1 MSRQREIHSL
11 SSLAGRC
18 GLTRGAI
25 LGAIGSGSLPIL
37 EKNKIGARQFYAL
50 ETQAIEKYLTE
61 FRAKIVARLAKISDP
76 HQRQSAISSAL
87 AAVKREAQLEAGL
100 WTPGRL
106 AERLGCSLER
116 ASWLL
121 SRHGIRVENGFM
133 VSEQNWAELIKEQNR
148 LNESKP
154 VRASGI

>member
-1 MSRQREIHSL
+1 MSRQRELHSL

>member
-1 MSRQREIHSL
+1 MKQRELHSL

-25 LGAIGSGSLPIL
+25 LGAIGSGALPIL
-37 EKNKIGARQFYAL
+37 EKNKIGARTFYEI
-50 ETQAIEKYLTE
+50 ETQAVEKYLTA
-61 FRAKIVARLAKISDP
+61 FREKIVARLSKITDP

-106 AERLGCSLER
+106 AERLSCSLER
-116 ASWLL
+116 ANWLL
-121 SRHGIRVENGFM
+121 NRHGIRVENGFM
-133 VSEQNWAELIKEQNR
+133 VSEGNWSELIKEQNR

>member
-1 MSRQREIHSL
+1 MSQRELHSL

-25 LGAIGSGSLPIL
+25 LGAIGSGALPIL
-37 EKNKIGARQFYAL
+37 EKNKIGARTFYEI
-50 ETQAIEKYLTE
+50 ETTSIEKYLTE
-61 FRAKIVARLAKISDP
+61 FRAKIVSRLAKITDP
-76 HQRQSAISSAL
+76 EQRRAAISSAL

-121 SRHGIRVENGFM
+121 SRHGVRVENGFM
-133 VSEQNWAELIKEQNR
+133 VSPEHWAELIKEQGR
-148 LNESKP
+148 LVESKP
-154 VRASGI
+154 VRVSGI

>member
-1 MSRQREIHSL
+1 MSRQRELHSL
-11 SSLAGRC
+11 SSFSGRC

-25 LGAIGSGSLPIL
+25 LGAIGSGSLPVL

-61 FRAKIVARLAKISDP
+61 FRAKIVSRLQKITDP
-76 HQRQSAISSAL
+76 HQRQAAISSAL

-100 WTPGRL
+100 WTPGKL
-106 AERLGCSLER
+106 AERLSCSLER
-116 ASWLL
+116 ANWLL
-121 SRHGIRVENGFM
+121 NRHGIRTENGFV
-133 VSEQNWAELIKEQNR
+133 VSEQNWSELIKEQNR

>member
-1 MSRQREIHSL
+1 M
-11 SSLAGRC
+11 GV
-18 GLTRGAI
+18 TRACV
-25 LGAIGSGSLPIL
+25 LGAIGSGALPIL

-50 ETQAIEKYLTE
+50 ETKAIEKYLTA
-61 FRAKIVARLAKISDP
+61 FREKIVARLSKITDP

-133 VSEQNWAELIKEQNR
+133 VSEGNWAALIAEQGR
-148 LNESKP
+148 LVESKP
-154 VRASGI
+154 VRSSGI

>member
-1 MSRQREIHSL
+1 MSQRELHSL

-37 EKNKIGARQFYAL
+37 EKKKIGARTFFEL
-50 ETQAIEKYLTE
+50 ETKSIEKYLTE
-61 FRAKIVARLAKISDP
+61 FRQKIVSRLAKITDP
-76 HQRQSAISSAL
+76 HQREAAISSAL
-87 AAVKREAQLEAGL
+87 AAVKHEAQLEAGL

-121 SRHGIRVENGFM
+121 SRHGVRVENGFM
-133 VSEQNWAELIKEQNR
+133 VSPEHWAELIKEQGR
-148 LNESKP
+148 LVESKP

>member
-1 MSRQREIHSL
+1 MSQRELHSL

-25 LGAIGSGSLPIL
+25 LGAIGSGSLPVL
-37 EKNKIGARQFYAL
+37 EKNKIGARQFYEL
-50 ETQAIEKYLTE
+50 ETKSIENYLTE
-61 FRAKIVARLAKISDP
+61 FRAKIVSRLAKIADP
-76 HQRQSAISSAL
+76 HQRQAAISSAL

-116 ASWLL
+116 ANWLL
-121 SRHGIRVENGFM
+121 NRHGVRVENGFM
-133 VSEQNWAELIKEQNR
+133 VSEKHWAALIAEQGR
-148 LNESKP
+148 LVESKP

>member
-1 MSRQREIHSL
+1 MSRQRELHSL

-25 LGAIGSGSLPIL
+25 LGAIGSGSLPVL

-50 ETQAIEKYLTE
+50 ETQAIEKYLTA
-61 FRAKIVARLAKISDP
+61 FREKIVARLSKITDP

-116 ASWLL
+116 ANWLL
-121 SRHGIRVENGFM
+121 NRHGVRTENGFV
-133 VSEQNWAELIKEQNR
+133 VSEQNWSELIKEQNR

>member
-1 MSRQREIHSL
+1 MSRQRELHSL

-25 LGAIGSGSLPIL
+25 LGAIGSGALPIL

-61 FRAKIVARLAKISDP
+61 FRQKIVARLSKITDP

-100 WTPGRL
+100 WTPGKL
-106 AERLGCSLER
+106 AERLSCSLER
-116 ASWLL
+116 ANWLL
-121 SRHGIRVENGFM
+121 NRHGVRVENGFM
-133 VSEQNWAELIKEQNR
+133 VSEGNWSELIKEQNR

>member
-1 MSRQREIHSL
+1 MSQRELHSL

-25 LGAIGSGSLPIL
+25 LGAIGSGSLPVL
-37 EKNKIGARQFYAL
+37 EKNKIGARQFYEL
-50 ETQAIEKYLTE
+50 ETKSIEKYLTE
-61 FRAKIVARLAKISDP
+61 FRQKIVSRLAKIADP
-76 HQRQSAISSAL
+76 HQREAAISSAL
-87 AAVKREAQLEAGL
+87 AAVKREAQIEGGL

-106 AERLGCSLER
+106 AQRLGCSLER

-121 SRHGIRVENGFM
+121 SRHGVRVEDGFM
-133 VSEQNWAELIKEQNR
+133 VSPEHWAELIKEQGR
-148 LNESKP
+148 LVESKP

>member
-1 MSRQREIHSL
+1 VSQRELHSL

-25 LGAIGSGSLPIL
+25 LGAIGSGALPIL
-37 EKNKIGARQFYAL
+37 EKNKIGARTFYEL
-50 ETQAIEKYLTE
+50 ETQAVEKYLTE
-61 FRAKIVARLAKISDP
+61 FRQKIVSRLSKITDP
-76 HQRQSAISSAL
+76 YQREAAISSAL

-106 AERLGCSLER
+106 AERLKCTLER

-121 SRHGIRVENGFM
+121 GRHGVRVENGFF
-133 VSEQNWAELIKEQNR
+133 VSEKNWAELIAEQGR
-148 LNESKP
+148 LVESKP
-154 VRASGI
+154 VR

>member
-1 MSRQREIHSL
+1 VSQRELHSL

-25 LGAIGSGSLPIL
+25 LGAIGSGALPIL

-50 ETQAIEKYLTE
+50 ETQAIEKYLTA
-61 FRAKIVARLAKISDP
+61 FREKIVSRLSKITDP

-121 SRHGIRVENGFM
+121 SRHGVRSENGFF
-133 VSEQNWAELIKEQNR
+133 VSEKHWAELIAEQGR
-148 LNESKP
+148 LVESKP

>member
-1 MSRQREIHSL
+1 MSQRELHSL

-37 EKNKIGARQFYAL
+37 EKNKIGARTFYEI
-50 ETQAIEKYLTE
+50 ETQAVEKYLTA
-61 FRAKIVARLAKISDP
+61 FREKIVARLSKITDP

-121 SRHGIRVENGFM
+121 SRHGVRSENGFF
-133 VSEQNWAELIKEQNR
+133 VSEKHWAELIKEQGR
-148 LNESKP
+148 LVESKP
-154 VRASGI
+154 VRSSGI